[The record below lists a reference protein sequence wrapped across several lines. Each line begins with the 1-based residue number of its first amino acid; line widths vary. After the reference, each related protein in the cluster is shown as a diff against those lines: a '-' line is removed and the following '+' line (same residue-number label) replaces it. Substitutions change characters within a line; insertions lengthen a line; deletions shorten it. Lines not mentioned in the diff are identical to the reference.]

1 MTTRRRRLFGA
12 TTAVALVA
20 ALPFVAAL
28 GTMRLA
34 ERPGTALDPVAGLP
48 APVEPGPGCIARGS
62 ARSGAPGGSG
72 PIVPAGARVTSSVV
86 LRCPA
91 AMDGAWVTYV
101 GEVVGD
107 VLRRRDGAW
116 VLLNDDAYALSIGP
130 LPAHATLAGTN
141 TGLPVWLPEAFLGE
155 LSEPG
160 RPGRR
165 GDVVAVTGRVV
176 RVDPEDAGGLTLR
189 ADALRVVAPGVDVGE
204 PLDVP
209 RLVLA
214 VTLLVLAA
222 VVRRRRRST

>member
-12 TTAVALVA
+12 TTAVVLVA
-20 ALPFVAAL
+20 ALPFLAAL
-28 GTMRLA
+28 GTMRLS
-34 ERPGTALDPVAGLP
+34 ERPGSVLEPIPGLP
-48 APVEPGPGCIARGS
+48 APVEPGPGCIARGA
-62 ARSGAPGGSG
+62 ARSATPSATG
-72 PIVPAGARVTSSVV
+72 PVVPDGARVTSGTV

-91 AMDGAWVTYV
+91 AMDGARVTYV

-116 VLLNDDAYALSIGP
+116 LLLNDDAYALSTGP
-130 LPAHATLAGTN
+130 LPAHGTLAGTN
-141 TGLPVWLPEAFLGE
+141 TGLPVWVPEGLLGD

-165 GDVVAVTGRVV
+165 GDVVAVTGRIV

-189 ADALRVVAPGVDVGE
+189 AESLRVVAPGVDVPE

-214 VTLLVLAA
+214 VVLVGLAG
-222 VVRRRRRST
+222 VVRLRRRSA